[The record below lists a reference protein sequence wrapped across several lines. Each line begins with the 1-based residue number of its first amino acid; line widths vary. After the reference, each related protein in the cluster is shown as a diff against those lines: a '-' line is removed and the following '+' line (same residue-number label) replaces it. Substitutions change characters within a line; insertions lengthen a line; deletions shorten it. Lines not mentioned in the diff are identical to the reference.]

1 MDGETLY
8 QFIIFQMTAFAALG
22 IVSGYVLMQ
31 LAFPREPVVVTGDY
45 RSYSNASTAVV
56 IVYSRES
63 CPYCAKTNSIS
74 HKRAQFELRDID
86 HSSLFRAQFE
96 QLKGKQLPLILIG
109 NRRINGYYPD
119 EIDVA
124 LAAQPQTTCSEIAT
138 R

>member
-1 MDGETLY
+1 MKR
-8 QFIIFQMTAFAALG
+8 FINSLFFKMTAFAALG

-63 CPYCAKTNSIS
+63 CPYCAKTKQ
-74 HKRAQFELRDID
+74 HLTQKGAQFELRDID

-119 EIDVA
+119 EIDLA
-124 LAAQPQTTCSEIAT
+124 LAAQPQTTRSEIAT
-138 R
+138 L